1 MREVHTFPNHK
12 PKVMTK
18 IKSKEQNGTICFETF
33 KKISA
38 YDESNLR
45 QKDASCFNGMV
56 RIHKF
61 KVTIEPI
68 EEPKEV
74 LAERLQKLW
83 DECDNSHHWTP
94 LHKAAKEIG
103 YELKGSSGSLRN
115 K

>member
-1 MREVHTFPNHK
+1 
-12 PKVMTK
+12 MTK
-18 IKSKEQNGTICFETF
+18 IKLKKQNGTICFETF
-33 KKISA
+33 KQIGA
-38 YDESNLR
+38 YEQFNLQ

-83 DECDNSHHWTP
+83 HECDNYHHLKP
-94 LHKAAKEIG
+94 LEKAAKEIG
-103 YELKGSSGSLRN
+103 YELKGHAGILY
-115 K
+115 KK